1 MRTFIPCMT
10 SLLMPAVLCA
20 QTMSTIP
27 AGMRLVTPCHYTY
40 GCANAADGS
49 VWFTEY
55 NHQQLRQ
62 LNSNGTVSVRRMGLA
77 GMFGITIDKDN
88 NVFVG
93 LELGDVNNP
102 SKIRRI
108 APNGSESDIV
118 TGITR
123 PRQLTTDTAGNVYFA
138 TESPSRI
145 SRWNKSTGTVDI
157 LAGSLSSSAE
167 GVAVAPDGTVY
178 FSTYGF
184 PESGVA
190 GFVGKISGGTVTT
203 LATGFWRG
211 RGLVLDAANDYLY
224 LCNEAD
230 QEDHGN
236 SGMLSK
242 IKISDG
248 TVTKALEGID
258 YPQFPSRGGNGQI
271 YFALTRD
278 SWIASYDPASS
289 TTESSWSGNSQVKL
303 GISGGTWGTGGG
315 NSLKEDIGGVVSITG
330 NVQATVTGGTVY
342 GWVRVPASL
351 FSLDT
356 NELYTYR
363 CDPEHPAPGIF
374 KLPTVNYRT
383 DTGSCLTAAIALREH
398 VGQRWPMSN
407 PGTCTETAASG
418 FRESPTAYL
427 VYFAWNRN
435 SRVDTILAPSY
446 KEAGGKMT
454 IIKGSE
460 PGWIYAGNPW
470 TNSGQT
476 WLSSGKY
483 NSPPTSGSWAEQ
495 DLGAFSGKSKYIY
508 VMWHKNGPY
517 RASAARFHL
526 YDYTEDKQVSVID
539 ETKHADGL
547 SHNDDTFSGWKLL
560 GTKKINITPGTR
572 LRISQDDP
580 VGSTEYLASDAI
592 MLSDFPVVDNTSLG
606 AADDFE
612 TLPVLSVTSSGATGL
627 GSHWGMQGLG
637 SQYTTGSTTSW
648 AATIDSN
655 VVADVPDGNY
665 YVDVSWTYFDVDNV
679 NAANVRYGVN
689 GTLLTG
695 TVNQNRSA
703 ANQGGAFVQ
712 GNSVGTWS
720 GFYRLSGVYAHSH
733 AHPLIVTLNYNA
745 SSYGTRR
752 LVADMVRFVPQTDS
766 TGTGAKAP
774 VAMQASSTALSPDVL
789 TDVKN
794 YPDPFRT
801 STQISYGI
809 DEPGFVS
816 LKIYSLSGVEVATL
830 VDQAQTTGNYHVDFD
845 ASGLPSGVYVYKLFI
860 GKRSFTKGMMHIK

>member
-1 MRTFIPCMT
+1 MVLFFIRAM
-10 SLLMPAVLCA
+10 LCA
-20 QTMSTIP
+20 QTMATIP

-55 NHQQLRQ
+55 NHQELRQ
-62 LNSNGTVSVRRMGLA
+62 LNSNGTISVRRMGLA
-77 GMFGITIDKDN
+77 GMFGIAIDKDN
-88 NVFVG
+88 NVFIG
-93 LELGDVNNP
+93 LELGDVGNP
-102 SKIRRI
+102 SKIMRI
-108 APNGSESDIV
+108 TSAGVESYIV

-123 PRQLTTDTAGNVYFA
+123 PRQVTTDTAGNIYFA

-145 SRWNKSTGTVDI
+145 SRWNKASGTVDI
-157 LAGSLSSSAE
+157 LADGLSSSAE

-184 PESGVA
+184 PESSVA
-190 GFVGKISGGTVTT
+190 GFVGKISGGIVTT
-203 LATGFWRG
+203 LATGFWRA
-211 RGLVLDAANDYLY
+211 RGLVLNATSDYLY

-230 QEDHGN
+230 QEDQGN
-236 SGMLSK
+236 SGVLSR
-242 IKISDG
+242 IKVSDG

-258 YPQFPSRGGNGQI
+258 YPQFPSRGSDGQI

-278 SWIASYDPASS
+278 SWIAAYDPAA
-289 TTESSWSGNSQVKL
+289 TVTQSSWSGNSAVKL
-303 GISGGTWGTGGG
+303 GISGGTWGSGGG
-315 NSLKEDIGGVVSITG
+315 DSLKEDIGGVVSITG
-330 NVQATVTGGTVY
+330 NVQASAPGGTVN
-342 GWVRVPASL
+342 GWIRVPVSF

-363 CDPEHPAPGIF
+363 CDPEHPTPGIF
-374 KLPTVNYRT
+374 KLPAINYLT
-383 DTGSCLTAAIALREH
+383 DTGTCLIAAMALREH

-427 VYFAWNRN
+427 VYFGWNRN
-435 SRVDTILAPSY
+435 SRVDTILSPSY

-470 TNSGQT
+470 TSSGQT
-476 WLSSGKY
+476 WLGSGKY
-483 NSPPTSGSWAEQ
+483 NSPPSSSSWAEQ
-495 DLGAFSGKSKYIY
+495 DLGSFSGKSKYIY
-508 VMWHKNGPY
+508 VMWHKNGAY
-517 RASAARFHL
+517 RPDSARFRL

-547 SHNDDTFSGWKLL
+547 SHNDDTFSGWKML
-560 GTKKINITPGTR
+560 GTTKINITPGTK
-572 LRISQDDP
+572 LRVSQDDP
-580 VGSTEYLASDAI
+580 VGATEYMGSDAI
-592 MLSDFPVVDNTSLG
+592 MLSDFPVIDNTSLG

-612 TLPVLSVTSSGATGL
+612 TLPVLSVTSTGATGL

-637 SQYTTGSTTSW
+637 SQYTIGSSSSW

-655 VVADVPDGNY
+655 VVADAPEGNY
-665 YVDVSWTYFDVDNV
+665 YVDVSWTYFDADNV
-679 NAANVRYGVN
+679 NATNVRYAVN

-703 ANQGGAFVQ
+703 ANQGGSFVQ

-733 AHPLIVTLNYNA
+733 AHPIIVTLNYNS
-745 SSYGTRR
+745 SSYGGKR
-752 LVADMVRFVPQTDS
+752 LVTDMVRFVPQADS
-766 TGTGAKAP
+766 AGTGARVVSEQAFSATGVLD
-774 VAMQASSTALSPDVL
+774 VAAGWG
-789 TDVKN
+789 N
-794 YPDPFRT
+794 YPDPFRG
-801 STQISYGI
+801 STQINYRV
-809 DEPGFVS
+809 DVPKFVS
-816 LKIYSLSGVEVATL
+816 LKVYSVSGVEVADL
-830 VDQAQTTGNYHVDFD
+830 VHQVQAAGNYHVNFD
-845 ASGLPSGVYVYKLFI
+845 AAGLPAGVYVYKLLA
-860 GKRSFTKGMMHIK
+860 GGRSFSKAMVHIK